1 MYGILRGTLHESL
14 LSMSHPISV
23 PKLPLVLLLAVL
35 LTVVLPVRPAWAQV
49 PTPSDDDVNRIASQ
63 LYCPICDNL
72 SLDVCPLEACQQWR
86 DLIREQLAQGWSERE
101 IKDYFIAQ
109 YGDQV
114 SGEPPRRGLNWVL
127 YLAPP
132 IIVLGAFALLVV
144 NLKRPA
150 RQTPA
155 EGSAPNDP
163 ETEPGD
169 QAHRKVN

>member
-1 MYGILRGTLHESL
+1 MYGILRVTLHEHL
-14 LSMSHPISV
+14 LSMSNPISA
-23 PKLPLVLLLAVL
+23 PKYRLILLLAVL
-35 LTVVLPVRPAWAQV
+35 LSTVLPVHPARAQV
-49 PTPSDDDVNRIASQ
+49 PTPSDDEVNRIASQ

-132 IIVLGAFALLVV
+132 IIVLGAFALLVA

-150 RQTPA
+150 RQAPA
-155 EGSAPNDP
+155 ERGVPGSQAI
-163 ETEPGD
+163 EPDD
-169 QAHRKVN
+169 QDQKKRN

>member
-1 MYGILRGTLHESL
+1 MYGILRVTLKDHL
-14 LSMSHPISV
+14 LSMLDPISA
-23 PKLPLVLLLAVL
+23 PKLRLILLLAVL
-35 LTVVLPVRPAWAQV
+35 LSVVQPVRPTWAQD
-49 PTPSDDDVNRIASQ
+49 PTPSDDEVNRIASQ

-86 DLIREQLAQGWSERE
+86 DLIREQLAQGWTERE

-132 IIVLGAFALLVV
+132 IIVLGAFALLVA

-155 EGSAPNDP
+155 ASSEPDSP
-163 ETEPGD
+163 EIEPD
-169 QAHRKVN
+169 HQARRKVN